1 MTSETATR
9 ARLRWILL
17 LALAGVIALVWGAA
31 TALGLDSSTTSSTQ
45 TVKTGVVTVNVRFAT
60 GGAGAGTGIVLTS
73 SGEVLTNNHV
83 IRGARS
89 DSRHRSVDRAHVL
102 GHRRRLQHRARDV
115 ALLDLQDAQ
124 GLSTAAL
131 GDSSDVR
138 LGSIATV
145 GNAGGTVN

>member
-1 MTSETATR
+1 M
-9 ARLRWILL
+9 
-17 LALAGVIALVWGAA
+17 
-31 TALGLDSSTTSSTQ
+31 
-45 TVKTGVVTVNVRFAT
+45 
-60 GGAGAGTGIVLTS
+60 
-73 SGEVLTNNHV
+73 

-89 DSRHRSVDRAHVL
+89 IRVTVPSTGRTYSAVD
-102 GHRRRLQHRARDV
+102 GYSIARDV

-138 LGSIATV
+138 LGDSIATV

>member
-73 SGEVLTNNHV
+73 SGEVL
-83 IRGARS
+83 
-89 DSRHRSVDRAHVL
+89 
-102 GHRRRLQHRARDV
+102 
-115 ALLDLQDAQ
+115 
-124 GLSTAAL
+124 
-131 GDSSDVR
+131 
-138 LGSIATV
+138 
-145 GNAGGTVN
+145 